1 MQLLQSGNPYLN
13 PQPQPGNQLLSLSE
27 YQRRTETLQLLLLFF
42 FSNKRLKKKKKKSK
56 EFDHIFIL
64 PTYQFLLVP
73 QQVSSCYSHE
83 AAEHGVSSPP
93 HPAVNAKVA
102 PRQKPL
108 YTLSF
113 YSMQSPPTKIPPKN
127 AHTRTTIQTP
137 ILHHNS
143 LSKTVPTL
151 AQTYTEPM
159 TQRLVLESS

>member
-27 YQRRTETLQLLLLFF
+27 YQRRTETLQLLFLFF
-42 FSNKRLKKKKKKSK
+42 CSNKRLKKKKKKSQ
-56 EFDHIFIL
+56 EFDHIFIV

-73 QQVSSCYSHE
+73 QQVSSCCSHE

-102 PRQKPL
+102 PRQKPF

-113 YSMQSPPTKIPPKN
+113 YSMQPPPTKFLQKTHAHQNNNPNSCYSPQFSLKN
-127 AHTRTTIQTP
+127 SSTTCTNTHRT
-137 ILHHNS
+137 NDW
-143 LSKTVPTL
+143 
-151 AQTYTEPM
+151 
-159 TQRLVLESS
+159 LVLESS

>member
-13 PQPQPGNQLLSLSE
+13 PQPQPGNQLASLSE
-27 YQRRTETLQLLLLFF
+27 YQRRTETQQLLLLFF
-42 FSNKRLKKKKKKSK
+42 CSNKRLKKKKKKSQ

-73 QQVSSCYSHE
+73 QQVSSCCSHE

-102 PRQKPL
+102 PRQKPF
-108 YTLSF
+108 YIHSF
-113 YSMQSPPTKIPPKN
+113 YSMQPPPTKISPKN
-127 AHTRTTIQTP
+127 PHTPEQQSKLPFFTTILSQKQFQH
-137 ILHHNS
+137 LHKH
-143 LSKTVPTL
+143 
-151 AQTYTEPM
+151 TEQM